1 MIHSFLR
8 SQDYI
13 ETYYRTTEKLVWNQK
28 STKKKKTQQ
37 LEVQRH
43 RTINNLEK
51 KRLTFVHSANFLPI
65 AFNALLAI
73 FFKNLPKRKKT
84 NFLFIQK

>member
-13 ETYYRTTEKLVWNQK
+13 KTYYRTTEKLVWNQK
-28 STKKKKTQQ
+28 STKKKKNQ
-37 LEVQRH
+37 LEVHRH

-51 KRLTFVHSANFLPI
+51 KKD
-65 AFNALLAI
+65 LLCP
-73 FFKNLPKRKKT
+73 FC
-84 NFLFIQK
+84 

>member
-13 ETYYRTTEKLVWNQK
+13 KTYYRTTEKLVWNQK
-28 STKKKKTQQ
+28 STKKKKNQ
-37 LEVQRH
+37 LEVHRH

-51 KRLTFVHSANFLPI
+51 KKTYFVHSANFLPI
-65 AFNALLAI
+65 ALNALLAI